1 MKFLEKFKMNE
12 TLVIYML
19 SLHEML
25 VDCWSVILPTTLS
38 YDQKPIITQQLFLF
52 VICYIF
58 VYVLSD

>member
-12 TLVIYML
+12 TLHVM

-25 VDCWSVILPTTLS
+25 VDCWSVILLTTLS

-52 VICYIF
+52 IICYIF